1 MIPENLELQHQE
13 PKDKARVFCPFLS
26 ALKKQSDLFVKK
38 AKLHFIIIIIIN
50 YYWNDSKKSCVEKQQ
65 QLYCYKSDEIETF
78 VYIRLFVYDYRIN
91 GHILIHLVT
100 IITIYLIN
108 Y

>member
-1 MIPENLELQHQE
+1 MT
-13 PKDKARVFCPFLS
+13 
-26 ALKKQSDLFVKK
+26 LKNHVWK
-38 AKLHFIIIIIIN
+38 
-50 YYWNDSKKSCVEKQQ
+50 KQQ

-91 GHILIHLVT
+91 GHILIHLIT